1 MYLSSIFFLVSELGC
16 PATASKQLKGEFFAS
31 GRFSTEM
38 LFVYIW
44 RMKTSKTKIL
54 NQIKQIVRDKE
65 PSAKIYLYGSRSRGT
80 AKDDSDWDLLILLNK
95 DAISSEIE
103 KGITDPLYD
112 LEFDTGEVISPMIY
126 TESEW
131 NSKYKVTPFYQNVM
145 REGRLL

>member
-1 MYLSSIFFLVSELGC
+1 
-16 PATASKQLKGEFFAS
+16 
-31 GRFSTEM
+31 M
-38 LFVYIW
+38 LFTYIW
-44 RMKTSKTKIL
+44 SMKTSKTKIL
-54 NQIKQIVRDKE
+54 NQIKRIVREKE

-95 DAISSEIE
+95 DDISTEVEREI
-103 KGITDPLYD
+103 TYPLYD

-126 TESEW
+126 TEKEW